1 MLKGFEEAV
10 MGRSENGWMDSELLV
25 QWLKTVFLPDIVE
38 RQVKRPVVLFAGHK
52 THLTY
57 VNKTA

>member
-1 MLKGFEEAV
+1 